1 MRLSLSVTGSALAL
15 VVALGSV
22 TSLIAAPSAQAA
34 NLRHHHQPQ
43 TTQDDADTAAPA
55 QEETSTAKDSD
66 ATQLEPLGNK
76 QDTIIAVING
86 QPLTQR
92 DVDNRGRLFVLSTGL
107 PLSEDIMQRLRPQII
122 RQLIDE
128 RLRTQEILSRHINVS
143 PEQIAEAIS
152 NIERRNGMEP
162 NTLRNRLAQDGVSLT
177 TLIDQIRVQIG
188 WMQVLRQELGAKARM
203 TSLEIAQR
211 QEALSRQQGRPEYLI
226 SEIFVPVADPRHSEN
241 ELKFTETIIQEL
253 RRGAPFPIV
262 AAQFSQ
268 AQSALDGG
276 SLGWVQEDSLD
287 PEVVAMVRQ
296 MPEDAISNPIKVAGG
311 YVIATVLGKR
321 IIGHQPGTLLDARQA
336 FLPFSTPLNPQAP
349 TDQQRQTLEKAVR
362 LTQTAHSCDELAAA
376 NKQFGEVRPSNP
388 GELQLE
394 RLNPQMQQILS
405 GLPIGRPTRPLVSQE
420 GIDILMVCGKKTKN
434 FADRSPSEIA
444 DQLLNE
450 RVEQTARQLDRDLHR
465 RAVIDMRV
473 ATAP

>member
-15 VVALGSV
+15 VVALGSF
-22 TSLIAAPSAQAA
+22 TSLPAQAA
-34 NLRHHHQPQ
+34 NLRHHHQQAP
-43 TTQDDADTAAPA
+43 QDDSSAPA
-55 QEETSTAKDSD
+55 SEQEEAGSTETSEAPR
-66 ATQLEPLGNK
+66 LEPLGGK

-107 PLSEDIMQRLRPQII
+107 PLSEDIMQRLRPQIV

-143 PEQIAEAIS
+143 PEQIADAIT
-152 NIERRNGMEP
+152 NIEKRNGMEP
-162 NTLRNRLAQDGVSLT
+162 NMLRNHLAKDGVSLT

-188 WMQVLRQELGAKARM
+188 WMQVLRQELGSRSRM

-211 QEALSRQQGRPEYLI
+211 QEALGKQQGRPEYLI

-241 ELKFTETIIQEL
+241 ELKFTETIIQQL

-276 SLGWVQEDSLD
+276 SMGWVQEDSLD

-296 MPEDAISNPIKVAGG
+296 MPEEAISNPIKVAGG

-321 IIGHQPGTLLDARQA
+321 IIGQQPGTLLDTRQA
-336 FLPFSTPLNPQAP
+336 FLPFGTPLNPQAP
-349 TDQQRQTLEKAVR
+349 TEQQRQTLEKAVK
-362 LTQTAHSCDELAAA
+362 LSQTAHSCEDLAAA

-394 RLNPQMQQILS
+394 RLNPQMQQILA
-405 GLPIGRPTRPLVSQE
+405 GLPVGKATRPLVSQE

-465 RAVIDMRV
+465 RAVIDMR
-473 ATAP
+473 TTMAP

>member
-15 VVALGSV
+15 LVALGSFA
-22 TSLIAAPSAQAA
+22 SLQANAAMP
-34 NLRHHHQPQ
+34 RHHHQQPQ
-43 TTQDDADTAAPA
+43 AATDDASASSPE
-55 QEETSTAKDSD
+55 QEEKQ
-66 ATQLEPLGNK
+66 ATDTPKLEPLGSK
-76 QDTIIAVING
+76 QDAIIAVING

-107 PLSEDIMQRLRPQII
+107 PLSEDIMQRLRPQIV

-143 PEQIAEAIS
+143 PEQIADAIG
-152 NIERRNGMEP
+152 NIEKRNGMEP
-162 NTLRNRLAQDGVSLT
+162 NALRNKLSQDGVSLT

-188 WMQVLRQELGAKARM
+188 WMQVLRQELGAKSRM

-253 RRGAPFPIV
+253 RRGAPFSIV

-296 MPEDAISNPIKVAGG
+296 MPEEAISNPIKVAGG
-311 YVIATVLGKR
+311 YVIATVTGKR
-321 IIGHQPGTLLDARQA
+321 VIGHQPGTLLDARQA
-336 FLPFSTPLNPQAP
+336 FLPFSVPLNPQAP
-349 TDQQRQTLEKAVR
+349 TDQQRQMLEKAVR
-362 LTQTAHSCDELAAA
+362 LTQTVHSCDELAAV
-376 NKQFGEVRPSNP
+376 NKQMGEVRPSNP

-394 RLNPQMQQILS
+394 RLNPQMQQILA
-405 GLPIGRPTRPLVSQE
+405 GLPIGKPTRPLVSQE

-465 RAVIDMRV
+465 RAVIDMR
-473 ATAP
+473 TAAP